1 MHVCVTAALPVLQPS
16 RVMAHIHGHSGII
29 LYAHRRGHCV
39 GSIHARRHYRGDTR
53 VGHAGLVQLH
63 LYIHIYKY
71 MRALNISS
79 RALLL
84 SHPLFLLCKTLI
96 LHIPPVQL
104 TVTCP
109 VCRSLSLSLSLSLS
123 MCVCVQV

>member
-1 MHVCVTAALPVLQPS
+1 MHVCVGPQ
-16 RVMAHIHGHSGII
+16 
-29 LYAHRRGHCV
+29 LYLFCSHHLSWRTFMDTLASFYTRTDAGTGQHCV

-63 LYIHIYKY
+63 LYIHIYQY

-96 LHIPPVQL
+96 LHIPPV
-104 TVTCP
+104 
-109 VCRSLSLSLSLSLS
+109 
-123 MCVCVQV
+123 